1 MQITDILKSLKTQ
14 TFIILQEE
22 KCSQVLF
29 CNMLK
34 TYFLVTK
41 QLDVLH
47 SWNLIK
53 SFQILLVLLVM
64 SILTSSAYKYI
75 SLALL
80 VTCFS
85 LICYIITFE
94 FIRLKGLYEDL
105 RISCHLQEENP
116 PPSLSSSNWCISRS
130 SKHLSYLLGKHL
142 GYRVSHKKRQWCQIG
157 LTLSPCA
164 LHIKSCMS
172 VAHWKT
178 FNVQ

>member
-53 SFQILLVLLVM
+53 SLQILLILLVM
-64 SILTSSAYKYI
+64 SILTSSAYRYI

-80 VTCFS
+80 ITCFS
-85 LICYIITFE
+85 LICYIITSE

-105 RISCHLQEENP
+105 RISCHLQEET
-116 PPSLSSSNWCISRS
+116 PPSPNTSN
-130 SKHLSYLLGKHL
+130 
-142 GYRVSHKKRQWCQIG
+142 
-157 LTLSPCA
+157 
-164 LHIKSCMS
+164 
-172 VAHWKT
+172 
-178 FNVQ
+178 

>member
-64 SILTSSAYKYI
+64 SILTSSAYRYI

-80 VTCFS
+80 ITCFS
-85 LICYIITFE
+85 LICYIITSE

-116 PPSLSSSNWCISRS
+116 PPSSSSSNWCISRS
-130 SKHLSYLLGKHL
+130 SRHLILLLGRYL
-142 GYRVSHKKRQWCQIG
+142 GYRVSHKNDDGAKLGWHW
-157 LTLSPCA
+157 A
-164 LHIKSCMS
+164 LVHC
-172 VAHWKT
+172 T
-178 FNVQ
+178 

>member
-14 TFIILQEE
+14 TFTILQEE
-22 KCSQVLF
+22 KCSQDLF
-29 CNMLK
+29 CRMLK

-64 SILTSSAYKYI
+64 SILTTSAYKYI

-80 VTCFS
+80 ITCFL
-85 LICYIITFE
+85 LICYIITSE

-105 RISCHLQEENP
+105 RISCHLKEENP
-116 PPSLSSSNWCISRS
+116 PPPSSSSIWCISRS
-130 SKHLSYLLGKHL
+130 SRHLSYLLGKHL
-142 GYRVSHKKRQWCQIG
+142 GYRVSNKSDNGAKLGWHW
-157 LTLSPCA
+157 A
-164 LHIKSCMS
+164 L
-172 VAHWKT
+172 VFYT
-178 FNVQ
+178 

>member
-14 TFIILQEE
+14 TFTILQKD

-41 QLDVLH
+41 QLDALH

-75 SLALL
+75 SLTLL
-80 VTCFS
+80 ITCFS
-85 LICYIITFE
+85 LICYIITSE
-94 FIRLKGLYEDL
+94 FIRLKTLYEDL
-105 RISCHLQEENP
+105 RISCHLQEET
-116 PPSLSSSNWCISRS
+116 PPSSNSSNWCMN
-130 SKHLSYLLGKHL
+130 
-142 GYRVSHKKRQWCQIG
+142 
-157 LTLSPCA
+157 PEA
-164 LHIKSCMS
+164 LVIYPTFWVNILATGCPIKSDDG
-172 VAHWKT
+172 AKFGWHWALVCCT
-178 FNVQ
+178 

>member
-14 TFIILQEE
+14 TFVILQEE

-34 TYFLVTK
+34 TFFLVTK

-53 SFQILLVLLVM
+53 SLQILLIPLVM
-64 SILTSSAYKYI
+64 SILTSSAYRYI

-80 VTCFS
+80 STCFS
-85 LICYIITFE
+85 LICYIITSE

-116 PPSLSSSNWCISRS
+116 PPSSSSSNWCISRS
-130 SKHLSYLLGKHL
+130 SIHLSYLFGKYL
-142 GYRVSHKKRQWCQIG
+142 GYRVSHKNDDGAKLGWHW
-157 LTLSPCA
+157 A
-164 LHIKSCMS
+164 LVHC
-172 VAHWKT
+172 T
-178 FNVQ
+178 